1 MVKSLKLSL
10 LAMAMIAGGS
20 ANAQTQIANGDFET
34 WTYDGVNLPNNWNSF
49 QTFEYTSA
57 VLKSGYNASNRQIK
71 QSKEVRPGTSGKYST
86 VIWCRTIMTV
96 PAQGNLT
103 TGRIHAGSA
112 KAADASNYNYTSR
125 EQKTTNNGIDNPYAM
140 AFTGKPDSIVA
151 WVKFKPAK
159 VIADYPTAKF
169 SAIIHDDHDYIS
181 YGLPDN
187 DTEVNKGYVVAS
199 AVQPIES
206 KGAVW
211 QRISIPFEY
220 TSNTNAQYIQ
230 INASTNAYPGKGT
243 AGDSLYIDDIECA
256 YNKTYTEPLYV
267 TINGETTAPVEAKVD
282 VTEYSKTFN
291 LSLRKFGLDVDG
303 DFLPVGDIVVT
314 DLTADEDGNFAFSGN
329 IILQDNEELIDEYG
343 YCMGSD
349 ICTDEETGELVG
361 IPVSISG
368 KLLDGKILATIDI
381 DLMDKIGQI
390 ISVHLG
396 YDKANANMTITDAQY
411 ATFCA
416 PMDVE
421 LPEGVKA
428 YSCPQ
433 IGENNE
439 LVLEQVTGNVL
450 PANTPV
456 ILEGAEVCNEDYVGF
471 VESIEEK
478 TTCGL
483 LTGVYAPTAAP
494 QGSYV
499 LQNQDGKVAF
509 FKVASDDIMV
519 GANRAYLNAS
529 SSSAK
534 VLNFSA
540 EATAIKT
547 IGALTSGK
555 AEVYGANGAR
565 QNGLQKGMNI
575 VKMADGSVQ
584 KVLVK

>member
-1 MVKSLKLSL
+1 MKLAL
-10 LAMAMIAGGS
+10 LAMAMLAGGS

-49 QTFEYTSA
+49 QTFEYTN
-57 VLKSGYNASNRQIK
+57 VLTKNGYSSSNRQIK

-103 TGRIHAGSA
+103 TGRIHAGST
-112 KAADASNYNYTSR
+112 KAADASNYNYTSIG
-125 EQKTTNNGIDNPYAM
+125 QKTTNNGVDNPYAM

-159 VIADYPTAKF
+159 VIAGYETAKF
-169 SAIIHDDHDYIS
+169 SAIIHDDHNYIS
-181 YGLPDN
+181 YGLPSN
-187 DTEVNKGYVVAS
+187 DTEENKGYVVAS

-211 QRISIPFEY
+211 QRISIPFAY

-243 AGDSLYIDDIECA
+243 AGDSLYIDDIECV

-267 TINGETTAPVEAKVD
+267 TINGETTAPVDAKVD
-282 VTEYSKTFN
+282 VTEYSKTFT
-291 LSLRKFGLDVDG
+291 LSLRKFGLDADG
-303 DFLPVGDIVVT
+303 DFLPVGDIVVS
-314 DLTADEDGNFAFSGN
+314 DLTADADGNFEFNGN
-329 IILQDNEELIDEYG
+329 IILQDNEEMIDEYG
-343 YCMGSD
+343 YCMGSLL
-349 ICTDEETGELVG
+349 CMDEESGEMVG

-381 DLMDKIGQI
+381 DLMDKIGQVI
-390 ISVHLG
+390 NVHLG
-396 YDKANANMTITDAQY
+396 YDKADANMKITDAQY

-416 PMDVE
+416 PFAVE

-433 IGENNE
+433 VGNDNE
-439 LVLEQVTGNVL
+439 LVLEQVTGNIL

-456 ILEGAEVCNEDYVGF
+456 ILESAEVCDKDYVGF
-471 VESIEEK
+471 AESVNENP
-478 TTCGL
+478 TCGL
-483 LTGVYAPTAAP
+483 LTGVYAATAAP
-494 QGSYV
+494 VGSYV
-499 LQNQDGKVAF
+499 LQQQGEKIAF
-509 FKVASDDIMV
+509 FKVDSSDIMV
-519 GANRAYLNAS
+519 GANHAYLTVASNAK
-529 SSSAK
+529 A
-534 VLNFSA
+534 LNFTTA
-540 EATAIKT
+540 ATAINAVN
-547 IGALTSGK
+547 ALVSGK